1 MANNVENYNVL
12 YCIDHIYLLQTLLN
26 IDIFLYLSHIDRKLS
41 LLDDNDNIDILY
53 KNGVTKFQK
62 NNFRKLLLLSV
73 LDIRIF
79 LYLDRKYV
87 LVFHKEN
94 IWYIL

>member
-12 YCIDHIYLLQTLLN
+12 CYIDHIYLLQTLLN

-53 KNGVTKFQK
+53 KNGVTKFQT
-62 NNFRKLLLLSV
+62 NNFRKLPLLSV